1 MWQSAATDSLTTT
14 VQELFRGSTVQ
25 HYSIVSDAPYYIQGA
40 QYFVWGILFLIC
52 FVLVFRDQTTAF
64 LLWAA
69 DFLRHPFKRTY
80 SDTSPAVRYG
90 LPVGFVIML
99 PVAAYLLYGA
109 GMVETPYLLIL
120 AVLAGYFLVR
130 VLILRGISYVSGQEE
145 TVAVLVRGGYL
156 FFMVLTAVYTIVFII
171 GMFLPD
177 LYPFLMGPVCAV
189 LSALLLLLYFIEQ
202 GRIFFAV
209 KAPLLLTILYLCTL
223 EIIPAATA
231 LVAVLRY

>member
-14 VQELFRGSTVQ
+14 VQELFSGSTVQ

-52 FVLVFRDQTTAF
+52 FVLVFRGQTTAF

-69 DFLRHPFKRTY
+69 GFLRHPFKRTY

-109 GMVETPYLLIL
+109 EMVEAPYLLIL

-130 VLILRGISYVSGQEE
+130 VLILRGISYVSGREE
-145 TVAVLVRGGYL
+145 AVAVLVRGGYL
-156 FFMVLTAVYTIVFII
+156 FFMVLTAVFTIVFII

-189 LSALLLLLYFIEQ
+189 LTALLLLLYFIEQ